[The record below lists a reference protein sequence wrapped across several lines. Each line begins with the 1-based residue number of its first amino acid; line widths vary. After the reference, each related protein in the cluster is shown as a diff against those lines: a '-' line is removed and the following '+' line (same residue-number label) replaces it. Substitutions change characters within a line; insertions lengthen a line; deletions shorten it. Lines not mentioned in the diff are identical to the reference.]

1 MPGDFFD
8 TNVLVYMA
16 SGRTAKADRAERL
29 VRDGGIISVQVLN
42 EIANVAWRKMRL
54 SWPETRA
61 FLSLMRGL
69 LPIEPVTLKTHETG
83 LALAERYRLSVYD
96 AMIAASALLA
106 GCNRLW
112 SEDMQNGLVID
123 RQLRIV
129 DPFGNTAA

>member
-1 MPGDFFD
+1 M
-8 TNVLVYMA
+8 
-16 SGRTAKADRAERL
+16 RL
-29 VRDGGIISVQVLN
+29 V
-42 EIANVAWRKMRL
+42 
-54 SWPETRA
+54 A
-61 FLSLMRGL
+61 F
-69 LPIEPVTLKTHETG
+69 EPVTLKTHETG

-129 DPFGNTAA
+129 DPFGSTAA